1 MLSLEGKLSDISF
14 CDKKCS
20 NVNNNDFKEEFIRF
34 IDDKYDIKVVDK
46 LYVFL
51 NPSIL
56 KNVLYHQ
63 HLLTPLTNG
72 NPYLLYLT
80 RIDNTNCCFY
90 IDRKLKG
97 SFSFPKIHCVKY
109 QFADELFADTML
121 SGELVRDKN
130 RKWFFLIDNL
140 LIYKGKKMNNENIV
154 SKFEIIYDI
163 FNNSYTEDSTIEPC
177 PIQIK
182 KLFSYSQIKILI
194 NKFLPSLSYHCK
206 GLVFYNL
213 NTKYSNYSMLFPR
226 NHVYHLQSN
235 DDVEDMIRTKK
246 PTLWSKTIN
255 KSTETQFEDI
265 DNGDISLQDNHISS
279 EDISLDITNKS
290 QIGEN
295 NMVFKVLHTDMPDV
309 FNLYIYNEDKTE
321 LIKYDNALVPNMKTS
336 KYLYKLFKNNKNAIN
351 ICMEC
356 RYSSIFKKWIPLR
369 DVSLDP
375 YTLSDIEKISDN

>member
-1 MLSLEGKLSDISF
+1 MF
-14 CDKKCS
+14 
-20 NVNNNDFKEEFIRF
+20 
-34 IDDKYDIKVVDK
+34 
-46 LYVFL
+46 
-51 NPSIL
+51 
-56 KNVLYHQ
+56 
-63 HLLTPLTNG
+63 
-72 NPYLLYLT
+72 
-80 RIDNTNCCFY
+80 
-90 IDRKLKG
+90 
-97 SFSFPKIHCVKY
+97 
-109 QFADELFADTML
+109 

-140 LIYKGKKMNNENIV
+140 LIYKGKKMKNENIV
-154 SKFEIIYDI
+154 SKFDTIYEV
-163 FNNSYTEDSTIEPC
+163 FNDKYTQETAIEPC

-226 NHVYHLQSN
+226 NHLYHLQSN
-235 DDVEDMIRTKK
+235 DEIEEIIRTKK

-255 KSTETQFEDI
+255 KSIETQFEQIANDE
-265 DNGDISLQDNHISS
+265 ISIIENT
-279 EDISLDITNKS
+279 ENISLDITKKS

-336 KYLYKLFKNNKNAIN
+336 KYLYKIFKNNKNSID

-356 RYSSIFKKWIPLR
+356 RFSSIFKKWVPLR
-369 DVSLDP
+369 DVSIEP
-375 YTLSDIEKISDN
+375 YTLDDIEKLTYE